1 MSKFSLPPDDLPP
14 REVTGWDGVMRRQLE
29 DAASSFFYAA
39 CDRPTQELLSSCEWY
54 ITTNANA
61 LTLAIACPDMAT
73 NWRVLNSVV
82 ALGSSLEQLSSR
94 AKIRVC
100 PPIGWGTP
108 FEIRV
113 DEISVY
119 RDSL

>member
-1 MSKFSLPPDDLPP
+1 MLNLSLDPDDLPP
-14 REVTGWDGVMRRQLE
+14 AQLDQADSILCRQLE
-29 DAASSFFYAA
+29 ESISRHFYEN
-39 CDRPTQELLSSCEWY
+39 CNGVTQALLLSCEWY
-54 ITTNANA
+54 IATNSDA
-61 LTLAIACPDMAT
+61 LMLVITCPDMMT
-73 NWRVLNSVV
+73 NWRVLNNVV
-82 ALGSSLEQLSSR
+82 LIGNVLERFVSS

-100 PPIGWGTP
+100 PPADAGVP